1 MWNIQLKATAVN
13 RWLDEIEEK
22 ITKAGDLLDVMTTEG
37 NALNAIWESSAG
49 EVWRK
54 EYTDRLNNVKAQLM
68 EINKCAAE
76 VGRLGKGLADLEIK
90 LTSGAKSYGC

>member
-1 MWNIQLKATAVN
+1 MWNIQLKATAVK

-22 ITKAGDLLDVMTTEG
+22 ITKAGDLLDIMTTEG

-68 EINKCAAE
+68 EINKCAAK

-90 LTSGAKSYGC
+90 LTSEAKSYGC

>member
-1 MWNIQLKATAVN
+1 MWNIQLKAAAVN
-13 RWLDEIEEK
+13 QWLDEIEEK

-37 NALNAIWESSAG
+37 NALNGIWESSAE

-54 EYTDRLNNVKAQLM
+54 EYSDRLNNVKAQLM

-76 VGRLGKGLADLEIK
+76 VGRLGKALADLEIK
-90 LTSGAKSYGC
+90 LTSEAKSYG